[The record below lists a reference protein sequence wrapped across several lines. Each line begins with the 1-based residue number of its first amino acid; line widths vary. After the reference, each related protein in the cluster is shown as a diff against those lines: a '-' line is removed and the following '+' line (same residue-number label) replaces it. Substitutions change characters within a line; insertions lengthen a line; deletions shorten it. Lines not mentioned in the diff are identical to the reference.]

1 MNEICF
7 FIVLWLLELFF
18 MGQVLIILRPLYMYT
33 GISQLNEWMV
43 GARLL
48 TVEGEVIDK
57 KGEEAGVIMREQVIV
72 GDISIKSYLA

>member
-1 MNEICF
+1 MNEIYF

-18 MGQVLIILRPLYMYT
+18 MGQVLIILRLLYMYT

-57 KGEEAGVIMREQVIV
+57 QGEEARVINKITV

>member
-57 KGEEAGVIMREQVIV
+57 QGEEAGVIMREQVIV